1 MMKLMPFLLF
11 LLIVSLMAACA
22 GQDRTDEKPRAP
34 QNVRIEAAVS
44 GTTCILT
51 GSVGESHNSSLLGC
65 GFIWGNGTASHSL
78 AVDEPDMTFQSQ
90 IDTLSLGTYFAIAY
104 AANGIGRTESDTI
117 YFTVE

>member
-1 MMKLMPFLLF
+1 M
-11 LLIVSLMAACA
+11 
-22 GQDRTDEKPRAP
+22 
-34 QNVRIEAAVS
+34 
-44 GTTCILT
+44 
-51 GSVGESHNSSLLGC
+51 
-65 GFIWGNGTASHSL
+65 